1 MLIFYRNNANSSKNF
16 QFNNDSYSPIII
28 DKFDADINFVLNV
41 KVFKDLI
48 TVFSSILLSA
58 IAYGIMTVLISV
70 RLENYVKNEF
80 LISISTIAQVGSGAI
95 FSKFL
100 PPIAHKIGLT
110 KSIFYSTIIC
120 AICCLLMYKFINFPV
135 WLLIIYL
142 YGTSIFAC
150 SISRG
155 TIMIDLTPPK
165 LRSIVISIGLTL
177 IPLGSGLSPLILNLV
192 NTNDSILSFVL
203 ASAFFLLSYLPIRYL
218 KKVDSIIRENKNF
231 AIWKYIKNSPKI
243 FASCFTAS
251 FIMSSIGA
259 FSIIYGLKLGMS
271 QNNASILLTS
281 LLFGTIFNIP
291 IGILCNYINKR
302 FIILFCAICALIIV
316 LILYKFNSNQNI
328 YFLFFLLYGFMSGIK
343 LPANVL
349 INEKYQSNERLIVLN
364 AFARIS
370 IIGTIFGILN
380 TGISMKYLGSQ
391 GIWITYLIVL
401 IIFLIFWTINY
412 ILKFINHS
420 ITLKDLTFFI
430 KTTYETTKS

>member
-1 MLIFYRNNANSSKNF
+1 MLIFYRNNSNNPKNF
-16 QFNNDSYSPIII
+16 QFNNDAFPPIAI
-28 DKFDADINFVLNV
+28 DKFDAENNLVLNIA
-41 KVFKDLI
+41 VFKDLI

-80 LISISTIAQVGSGAI
+80 LISISTIVQVGSGAI

-110 KSIFYSTIIC
+110 KSIFYSTILS
-120 AICCLLMYKFINFPV
+120 AICCLLMFEFINFPI
-135 WLLIIYL
+135 WLIIVYL
-142 YGTSIFAC
+142 YGTSIFVS

-165 LRSIVISIGLTL
+165 LRSIVISVGLTL

-192 NTNDSILSFVL
+192 NTNDSILSFIL

-218 KKVDSIIRENKNF
+218 KKVDSIIRESKNF
-231 AIWKYIKNSPKI
+231 AIWRYIKNSPKI

-259 FSIIYGLKLGMS
+259 FSIIYGLQLGMN

-281 LLFGTIFNIP
+281 LLFGTVFNIP

-302 FIILFCAICALIIV
+302 FIILFNAICALIIV
-316 LILYKFNSNQNI
+316 LILLKFNSNQNI

-364 AFARIS
+364 AFARVS
-370 IIGTIFGILN
+370 IIGTICGILN
-380 TGISMKYLGSQ
+380 SGIAMKYLGSNGLWVTYV
-391 GIWITYLIVL
+391 GILL
-401 IIFLIFWTINY
+401 IFLIFWTINY

-420 ITLKDLTFFI
+420 ISLKDLTFFN
-430 KTTYETTKS
+430 KKKYEKSI

>member
-1 MLIFYRNNANSSKNF
+1 MLIFYRNNSNNPKNF
-16 QFNNDSYSPIII
+16 QFNNDAFPPIAI
-28 DKFDADINFVLNV
+28 DKFDAENNLVLNIA
-41 KVFKDLI
+41 VFKDLI

-100 PPIAHKIGLT
+100 PPIAHKIGLI
-110 KSIFYSTIIC
+110 KSIFYSTILS
-120 AICCLLMYKFINFPV
+120 AICCLLMFEFINFPI
-135 WLLIIYL
+135 WLIIVYL
-142 YGTSIFAC
+142 YGTSIFVS

-165 LRSIVISIGLTL
+165 LRSIVISVGLTL

-192 NTNDSILSFVL
+192 NTNDSILSFIL

-231 AIWKYIKNSPKI
+231 AIWRYIKNSPKI

-259 FSIIYGLKLGMS
+259 FSIIYGLQLGMN

-281 LLFGTIFNIP
+281 LLFGTVFNIP

-302 FIILFCAICALIIV
+302 FIILFNAICALIVV
-316 LILYKFNSNQNI
+316 LILLKFNSNQNI
-328 YFLFFLLYGFMSGIK
+328 YFLFFLLYGFMSGVK

-364 AFARIS
+364 AFARVS
-370 IIGTIFGILN
+370 IIGTICGILN
-380 TGISMKYLGSQ
+380 SGIAMKYLGSNGLWVTYV
-391 GIWITYLIVL
+391 GILL
-401 IIFLIFWTINY
+401 IFLIFWTINY

-420 ITLKDLTFFI
+420 ISLKDLTFFN
-430 KTTYETTKS
+430 KKKYEKSI

>member
-1 MLIFYRNNANSSKNF
+1 MLIFYRNNSNNPKNF
-16 QFNNDSYSPIII
+16 QFNNDAFPPIAI
-28 DKFDADINFVLNV
+28 DKFDAENNLVLNIA
-41 KVFKDLI
+41 VFKDLI

-80 LISISTIAQVGSGAI
+80 LISISTIVQVGSGAI

-110 KSIFYSTIIC
+110 KSIFYSTVLS
-120 AICCLLMYKFINFPV
+120 AICCLLMFEFINFPI
-135 WLLIIYL
+135 WLIIVYL
-142 YGTSIFAC
+142 YGTSIFVS

-165 LRSIVISIGLTL
+165 LRSIVISVGLTL

-192 NTNDSILSFVL
+192 NTNDSILSFIL

-218 KKVDSIIRENKNF
+218 KKVDSIIRESKNF
-231 AIWKYIKNSPKI
+231 AIWRYIKNSPKI

-259 FSIIYGLKLGMS
+259 FSIIYGLQLGMN

-281 LLFGTIFNIP
+281 LLFGTVFNIP

-302 FIILFCAICALIIV
+302 FIILFNAICALIIV
-316 LILYKFNSNQNI
+316 LILLKFNSNQNI

-364 AFARIS
+364 AFARVS
-370 IIGTIFGILN
+370 IIGTICGILN
-380 TGISMKYLGSQ
+380 SGIAMKYLGSNGLWVTYV
-391 GIWITYLIVL
+391 GILL
-401 IIFLIFWTINY
+401 IFLIFWTINY

-420 ITLKDLTFFI
+420 ISLKDLTFFN
-430 KTTYETTKS
+430 KKKYEKSI

>member
-1 MLIFYRNNANSSKNF
+1 MLIFYRNNSNNPKNF
-16 QFNNDSYSPIII
+16 QFNNDAFPPIAI
-28 DKFDADINFVLNV
+28 DKFDAENNLVLNIA
-41 KVFKDLI
+41 VFKDLI

-80 LISISTIAQVGSGAI
+80 LISISTIVQVGSGAI

-110 KSIFYSTIIC
+110 KSIFYSTILS
-120 AICCLLMYKFINFPV
+120 AICCLLMFEFINFPI
-135 WLLIIYL
+135 WLIIVYL
-142 YGTSIFAC
+142 YGTSIFVS

-165 LRSIVISIGLTL
+165 LRSIVISVGLTL

-192 NTNDSILSFVL
+192 NTNDSILSFIL

-218 KKVDSIIRENKNF
+218 KKVDSIIRESKNF
-231 AIWKYIKNSPKI
+231 AIWRYIKNSPKI

-259 FSIIYGLKLGMS
+259 FSIIYGLQLGMN

-281 LLFGTIFNIP
+281 LLFGTVFNIP

-302 FIILFCAICALIIV
+302 FIILFNAICALIVV
-316 LILYKFNSNQNI
+316 LILLKFNSNQNI

-370 IIGTIFGILN
+370 IIGTICGILN
-380 TGISMKYLGSQ
+380 SGIAMKYLGSNGLWVTYV
-391 GIWITYLIVL
+391 GILL
-401 IIFLIFWTINY
+401 IFLIFWTINY

-420 ITLKDLTFFI
+420 ISLKDLTFFN
-430 KTTYETTKS
+430 KKKYEKSI